1 MQTLRIRGPRS
12 GRPAVQTSLFGQAR
26 NPEREVTC
34 PRPRKPAEKPGLPS
48 RVLRET
54 AARCTS
60 GKPGSLVGYL
70 RRSRPSRFHGRP
82 RGRTPPPRPHRPA
95 LLAPRSGSRPPRG
108 ARGWRRRGP
117 APRFRPGPRPLA
129 AAAAPGPRAAL
140 GSQPRG
146 RGGGGGGAGI
156 SLGAAL
162 TAPLCRSP
170 SGGARW
176 AAQSAFVRAV
186 SHRIT
191 RIMRP
196 PGPGRRAGRHRVAT
210 GGSRGRAAPPAPAPA
225 REIPIEAAPPAPAPR
240 RMARGRVNGAAA
252 AAGAG
257 PGRAVGGGARA
268 PFKPPKPLRAARAVP
283 PAERD
288 PGLACAP
295 PSRPVAFRPPTSRGP
310 RPTGAA
316 RVPGRPRP
324 RLRAGPPWGAGP
336 GLRER
341 CAPRA
346 GPPPPAPLALKA
358 CVCVGGRVCRD
369 ERVAARAAWSLLR
382 GPS

>member
-1 MQTLRIRGPRS
+1 MQAGLGAKAPILRARSRTQAGILVASRATCGGAVLPASTNGPAGSASPRS
-12 GRPAVQTSLFGQAR
+12 PGGRGRERPRPEAR
-26 NPEREVTC
+26 APGPPPPGS
-34 PRPRKPAEKPGLPS
+34 PRPRSSPRPPPG
-48 RVLRET
+48 T
-54 AARCTS
+54 
-60 GKPGSLVGYL
+60 
-70 RRSRPSRFHGRP
+70 
-82 RGRTPPPRPHRPA
+82 RGR
-95 LLAPRSGSRPPRG
+95 
-108 ARGWRRRGP
+108 RRRRRRGGP

-268 PFKPPKPLRAARAVP
+268 PFKPPKPLRAARAAP
-283 PAERD
+283 PAERN
-288 PGLACAP
+288 PGLARAP
-295 PSRPVAFRPPTSRGP
+295 PSRPSAFRPPTPAGHPRGRPPTRARCVSPGPASRGEWAP
-310 RPTGAA
+310 ASAEDARP
-316 RVPGRPRP
+316 
-324 RLRAGPPWGAGP
+324 GP
-336 GLRER
+336 GP
-341 CAPRA
+341 CHP
-346 GPPPPAPLALKA
+346 GSP
-358 CVCVGGRVCRD
+358 
-369 ERVAARAAWSLLR
+369 SR
-382 GPS
+382 GQR

>member
-1 MQTLRIRGPRS
+1 MALRPAPKHDAPIPAPSHRQLPGTGVPRS
-12 GRPAVQTSLFGQAR
+12 DTSL
-26 NPEREVTC
+26 
-34 PRPRKPAEKPGLPS
+34 PAELAAS
-48 RVLRET
+48 RG
-54 AARCTS
+54 C
-60 GKPGSLVGYL
+60 
-70 RRSRPSRFHGRP
+70 
-82 RGRTPPPRPHRPA
+82 
-95 LLAPRSGSRPPRG
+95 RG
-108 ARGWRRRGP
+108 AR
-117 APRFRPGPRPLA
+117 A
-129 AAAAPGPRAAL
+129 RAAL
-140 GSQPRG
+140 GSQPRGRGG

-225 REIPIEAAPPAPAPR
+225 REIPIEAAPPAPAQR

-268 PFKPPKPLRAARAVP
+268 LFMQPKPLRAARPPPRPGRALRGWPRRRPRPAQPSGRRRSSPAP
-283 PAERD
+283 PA
-288 PGLACAP
+288 PGPGGCSGSAP
-295 PSRPVAFRPPTSRGP
+295 SWGVGP
-310 RPTGAA
+310 RPPRKMRAPSRATPCHLGLRAVA
-316 RVPGRPRP
+316 EINPGSPPSGGGGRP
-324 RLRAGPPWGAGP
+324 GAGRRRACACGGLLP
-336 GLRER
+336 GTAQLSSASQR
-341 CAPRA
+341 
-346 GPPPPAPLALKA
+346 L
-358 CVCVGGRVCRD
+358 
-369 ERVAARAAWSLLR
+369 
-382 GPS
+382 

>member
-1 MQTLRIRGPRS
+1 MGHLQ
-12 GRPAVQTSLFGQAR
+12 
-26 NPEREVTC
+26 
-34 PRPRKPAEKPGLPS
+34 
-48 RVLRET
+48 
-54 AARCTS
+54 
-60 GKPGSLVGYL
+60 
-70 RRSRPSRFHGRP
+70 RSRPSRFHG
-82 RGRTPPPRPHRPA
+82 PPRRRSEPAQPRRTAAASHQGRGPEPRRPA
-95 LLAPRSGSRPPRG
+95 LRAPPPFQPPPSPPGRPGDGG
-108 ARGWRRRGP
+108 AEDP
-117 APRFRPGPRPLA
+117 APRFRPDPRPLAAAA

-268 PFKPPKPLRAARAVP
+268 PFKPPKPLRAARAAP
-283 PAERD
+283 PEERD
-288 PGLACAP
+288 PRLARAP
-295 PSRPVAFRPPTSRGP
+295 PSRPRRLPAADPRGP
-310 RPTGAA
+310 RPTGA
-316 RVPGRPRP
+316 RCESPGRPTRGEWASASAEEARP
-324 RLRAGPPWGAGP
+324 GDRALPPW
-336 GLRER
+336 LSKRE
-341 CAPRA
+341 
-346 GPPPPAPLALKA
+346 
-358 CVCVGGRVCRD
+358 GGRN
-369 ERVAARAAWSLLR
+369 
-382 GPS
+382 

>member
-1 MQTLRIRGPRS
+1 MPPGRQGSPVSPGSHRCLVSGPGALAGHLQRK
-12 GRPAVQTSLFGQAR
+12 GPFRCAGQAGR
-26 NPEREVTC
+26 
-34 PRPRKPAEKPGLPS
+34 
-48 RVLRET
+48 
-54 AARCTS
+54 AARAAR
-60 GKPGSLVGYL
+60 GQ
-70 RRSRPSRFHGRP
+70 GRA
-82 RGRTPPPRPHRPA
+82 RRPHRPTSSP
-95 LLAPRSGSRPPRG
+95 LAPVSAGAGVPR
-108 ARGWRRRGP
+108 AR
-117 APRFRPGPRPLA
+117 PRFRPGSRPLA
-129 AAAAPGPRAAL
+129 AAAAPRHRDAL
-140 GSQPRG
+140 GSQPRE

-257 PGRAVGGGARA
+257 PGLAVGGGAQA
-268 PFKPPKPLRAARAVP
+268 PFKPPKASGRPPSAPPGESALAAAWARRRVLGLPARDPCAPAPPPEDPALGRLCPAPRKARAPSHRLPAAR
-283 PAERD
+283 
-288 PGLACAP
+288 
-295 PSRPVAFRPPTSRGP
+295 SQSRG
-310 RPTGAA
+310 
-316 RVPGRPRP
+316 
-324 RLRAGPPWGAGP
+324 
-336 GLRER
+336 
-341 CAPRA
+341 
-346 GPPPPAPLALKA
+346 
-358 CVCVGGRVCRD
+358 RD
-369 ERVAARAAWSLLR
+369 
-382 GPS
+382 

>member
-1 MQTLRIRGPRS
+1 MGGNPPEATEAGWKPELPCQTLRGI
-12 GRPAVQTSLFGQAR
+12 AALH
-26 NPEREVTC
+26 
-34 PRPRKPAEKPGLPS
+34 
-48 RVLRET
+48 T
-54 AARCTS
+54 A
-60 GKPGSLVGYL
+60 GKPGSLAGHL
-70 RRSRPSRFHGRP
+70 RRSPPTRFHRRP
-82 RGRTPPPRPHRPA
+82 AAAPSPRRPGGLRPGVAEAQGSGPSPHPNTSPTPPRSPR
-95 LLAPRSGSRPPRG
+95 PRSGSRPPRG
-108 ARGWRRRGP
+108 ARERRRRRGP
-117 APRFRPGPRPLA
+117 ASRFRPGARSLG

-210 GGSRGRAAPPAPAPA
+210 GVSRGRAAPPAPAPA

-268 PFKPPKPLRAARAVP
+268 PFKPPKPLRAARAAP

-288 PGLACAP
+288 PGLPCAP
-295 PSRPVAFRPPTSRGP
+295 PSRPVAFRPPTPAASAPRVPRESQAGRGP
-310 RPTGAA
+310 ASGPA
-316 RVPGRPRP
+316 R
-324 RLRAGPPWGAGP
+324 PWGAGP
-336 GLRER
+336 GLGRR

-346 GPPPPAPLALKA
+346 GRTPSPRPRAPGSQS
-358 CVCVGGRVCRD
+358 VCVGWGGERWSGVGWGRGVQR
-369 ERVAARAAWSLLR
+369 
-382 GPS
+382 